1 MGSQWSCQWDIRSF
15 FYVCTSS
22 IFFKHWKT
30 ELIIFRVRSV
40 QQESCLKWHLNLRVT
55 SCFSWHWSMRLSGKF
70 YVWGSGRRWWPSPLN
85 AFRWLIFGLQLAIFQ
100 QEAWPLDKLN
110 IMVAICKTDESRNSK
125 RKWETE
131 ETCWNSLQIKIQ
143 PWKVKVSDPS
153 SRKKKLV
160 SISFYLLKLQP
171 LSQRR

>member
-1 MGSQWSCQWDIRSF
+1 MGSQWSGQWDIRSF
-15 FYVCTSS
+15 LYVCTSS
-22 IFFKHWKT
+22 IFSKHWKT

-40 QQESCLKWHLNLRVT
+40 QQESCLKWHPNLRVT

-85 AFRWLIFGLQLAIFQ
+85 DFRWLIFGLQLAIFQ

-153 SRKKKLV
+153 SRKKNWKV
-160 SISFYLLKLQP
+160 
-171 LSQRR
+171 